1 MNKDFTIKFKCSS
14 DEEIKQKVISLYSG
28 GLITSGAAAQIL
40 CIDRELFLSEL
51 ERYKVAVHKLDTDD
65 LVSKIQTEND
75 KVISLVRDI
84 VGKAKGRNQGRTPHF
99 WSRSDMIDV
108 MEQIIKVV

>member
-1 MNKDFTIKFKCSS
+1 MNKDFTVKFKYSS
-14 DEEIKQKVISLYSG
+14 DEEVKQIVIRLYIG
-28 GLITSGAAAQIL
+28 QLVTSSQAAGML
-40 CIDRELFLSEL
+40 HIDRESFLSEL

-75 KVISLVRDI
+75 KAISLVRDI